1 VLLYA
6 QLESSDDLS
15 QVDPNSITPISLSQ
29 DYGRLIDGV
38 PKTSLTVC
46 APVDSYA
53 VALFTNL
60 LGGSGATYLITP
72 GQSLTLSDI
81 ERSFWAVKGTTYST
95 SPVRFNLI
103 GQTRFEL
110 KYRNTLPTA
119 LQSIYYPNQPS
130 VSVELPYLAFVQQ
143 VSYGR
148 LALSSGNWT
157 VNIDVRTRLCHSA
170 TDATIS
176 PNCAGITGQEGCADL
191 VGQLQVARNSSN
203 PGANCG
209 SGACWWFDPPARYYG
224 ENYRRSWRAGTLS
237 LTFNWN
243 DTEGT
248 GNIQTSPSGGTVEGV
263 QVSLSPAPNDY
274 FRLSATSEVFKGLIV
289 MRKRAFLDG
298 SKSLDPLGFPEL
310 GENELVFR
318 ETPTGVTLQTAVSA
332 WMVASPPES
341 FLLRIPNPDGSQTV
355 ISDVVDWYAFRL
367 SWRSRIPFSF
377 FDWNYGYDRFGG
389 QSGNIFIWAKA
400 RYSASLLPDYNP
412 NSSTNLLGAQMM
424 EMVFRERQGSPAV
437 VVGRARYEVFF
448 PATGSRHPSGA
459 VSEPAGL
466 TIPNWFH
473 YYWRAMGSPAVVFT
487 NQNPFPFGNVAGFY
501 ITGRPHVYVRNHT
514 ANYTTRDRPL
524 FAIRQGQCPQNVP
537 ANVVKAVDTI
547 TVRGIHAFAWTVY
560 HEFGHKWSYETT
572 VQVAPGVY
580 TRIYYPPAAFDS
592 DGDNLADAWEARN
605 GLCPYTAHTTNAYPQ
620 YQFNDLPSDPEVVA
634 DVLAYGSLLNNIDLW
649 KHDWSD
655 QGLRYGNPIE
665 RFTAFPWRYNSTGR
679 NTSAHSDLLTGWNP

>member
-1 VLLYA
+1 M
-6 QLESSDDLS
+6 
-15 QVDPNSITPISLSQ
+15 
-29 DYGRLIDGV
+29 
-38 PKTSLTVC
+38 
-46 APVDSYA
+46 
-53 VALFTNL
+53 
-60 LGGSGATYLITP
+60 
-72 GQSLTLSDI
+72 
-81 ERSFWAVKGTTYST
+81 
-95 SPVRFNLI
+95 
-103 GQTRFEL
+103 
-110 KYRNTLPTA
+110 
-119 LQSIYYPNQPS
+119 
-130 VSVELPYLAFVQQ
+130 
-143 VSYGR
+143 
-148 LALSSGNWT
+148 
-157 VNIDVRTRLCHSA
+157 
-170 TDATIS
+170 
-176 PNCAGITGQEGCADL
+176 
-191 VGQLQVARNSSN
+191 
-203 PGANCG
+203 
-209 SGACWWFDPPARYYG
+209 
-224 ENYRRSWRAGTLS
+224 
-237 LTFNWN
+237 
-243 DTEGT
+243 
-248 GNIQTSPSGGTVEGV
+248 EGV

-341 FLLRIPNPDGSQTV
+341 FLLRIPNPDGSETV
-355 ISDVVDWYAFRL
+355 ISDVVEWYASRL
-367 SWRSRIPFSF
+367 FWRSRIPFSF
-377 FDWNYGYDRFGG
+377 FDWHYGYDRFGG
-389 QSGNIFIWAKA
+389 QSGNIFIWERA
-400 RYSASLLPDYNP
+400 RYSAPLLPDYNP
-412 NSSTNLLGAQMM
+412 NSSTNLLGAQVM
-424 EMVFRERQGSPAV
+424 EMVFRERSGSPAV

-466 TIPNWFH
+466 TIPNWFY